1 MFILGSI
8 ILTWLLVGLTRPLF
22 KKYFLTEPDKRSINQ
37 SYLPQGT
44 GILFA
49 LVGSYFAY
57 IQGSI
62 VPTICLLI
70 AFIGLI
76 DDRYKLPIVI
86 RYIAQFLTLILLMYS
101 QDIFSKLFFSNIN
114 LNIILY
120 FLIIISGTAFI
131 NFTNFMDGIDGLVSS
146 SFIIIFLFIFSFT
159 YPQLLIV
166 AASLVGFLPWNINPA
181 KVFMGDAGS
190 TFLGAIYVSSLFS
203 CKNYNQMFF
212 VLFIASPLLGDALIC
227 VLRRAYFKQNIF
239 KAHKLHLY
247 QRLCT
252 GGMSHNKVTFLYCLA
267 IFLLGISSLF
277 GNIKITIFI
286 VFLEFLIAIWLDKK
300 IASPFDLSIKNN
312 S

>member
-8 ILTWLLVGLTRPLF
+8 ILTWFFIGLTIPLF
-22 KKYFLTEPDKRSINQ
+22 KKYFLTKPDKRSINQ
-37 SYLPQGT
+37 SNLPQGT

-49 LVGSYFAY
+49 IVASYFSY

-62 VPTICLLI
+62 IPSICLI
-70 AFIGLI
+70 MAFIGLI
-76 DDRYKLPIVI
+76 DDRYKLPIFV
-86 RYIAQFLTLILLMYS
+86 RSIAQFVTLILLMYS
-101 QDIFSKLFFSNIN
+101 QNIFNKLFFSDIN
-114 LNIILY
+114 LNFILY
-120 FLIIISGTAFI
+120 FLIIISGIAFI

-146 SFIIIFLFIFSFT
+146 SFIMIFLFIFSFT

-166 AASLVGFLPWNINPA
+166 AGSLIGFLPWNIYPA

-190 TFLGAIYVSSLFS
+190 TFLGALYVSSLFA

-239 KAHKLHLY
+239 KPHKLHLY

-252 GGMSHNKVTFLYCLA
+252 GGMSHSKVTFLYCLA
-267 IFLLGISSLF
+267 IFIVGASSLLGD
-277 GNIKITIFI
+277 IKITTFV

-300 IASPFDLSIKNN
+300 IAYPFDLSIKNN
-312 S
+312 C